1 MPAEGA
7 DLVAVDR
14 FVDWFADGA
23 SAVQVAT
30 GGNSDGQSVEAD
42 WVKVGD
48 APVANPVDADDCK
61 SSGDAISGHVPS
73 RPVATPARQHGT
85 LRKEKFRTFS
95 AEEKASAQPWLVTC
109 IELAELNTN
118 VSGGL
123 NN

>member
-1 MPAEGA
+1 MQ
-7 DLVAVDR
+7 DR
-14 FVDWFADGA
+14 SNKD
-23 SAVQVAT
+23 
-30 GGNSDGQSVEAD
+30 
-42 WVKVGD
+42 
-48 APVANPVDADDCK
+48 
-61 SSGDAISGHVPS
+61 SGDAGDGDAADLLDEEKKEKAGRKRRKLNGSKHVPS

>member
-1 MPAEGA
+1 MQ
-7 DLVAVDR
+7 D
-14 FVDWFADGA
+14 
-23 SAVQVAT
+23 
-30 GGNSDGQSVEAD
+30 
-42 WVKVGD
+42 
-48 APVANPVDADDCK
+48 K
-61 SSGDAISGHVPS
+61 SNKDSGDAGDGDAADLLDEEKKEKAGRKRRKLNGSKHVPS
-73 RPVATPARQHGT
+73 SPVATPARQHGT